1 MAFDVDFGKK
11 VRIPFSFVDASGNA
25 AKVDGLPTV
34 STTLGEVAVEATDS
48 GFAAILSIGGVGAA
62 SVSGWADVDLG
73 EGVKELAFSLGD
85 FMGLASPEASAVI
98 VGTPVTE

>member
-1 MAFDVDFGKK
+1 MAFDVDYGKK

-25 AKVDGLPTV
+25 AKVDGLPVV

-48 GFAAILSIGGVGAA
+48 GFAALLNIGGVGAA

-73 EGVKELAFSLGD
+73 EGVKELAFALGD
-85 FMGLASPEASAVI
+85 FNGLPSPEASAIV
-98 VGTPVTE
+98 VGTPITE

>member
-1 MAFDVDFGKK
+1 MAFDVDFGKR

-34 STTLGEVAVEATDS
+34 STTLGEVAVEAAES
-48 GFAAILSIGGVGAA
+48 GFVAELNIGGVGAA
-62 SVSGWADVDLG
+62 SVSGLADVDLG

-85 FMGLASPEASAVI
+85 FNGLASPEASAVV
-98 VGTPVTE
+98 VGTPFTS